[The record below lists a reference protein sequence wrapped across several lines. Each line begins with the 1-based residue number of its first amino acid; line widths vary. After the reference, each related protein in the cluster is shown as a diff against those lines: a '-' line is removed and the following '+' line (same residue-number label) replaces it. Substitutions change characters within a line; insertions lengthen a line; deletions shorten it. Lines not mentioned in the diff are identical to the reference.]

1 MTLEQL
7 RIFVAVAEREH
18 VTQGARD
25 INLTQSAT
33 SASIT
38 TLEARYATKLFDRVG
53 RRIALTEAGRLFLVE
68 AKAVLARAAAAE
80 TVLVDLAGLKRGS
93 LTLAASQTVANYWLP
108 QVIHRYQSRYPGIAL
123 KLSIGNTE
131 QVSVLVHEG
140 TADIGFIEGEVD
152 DPALSINPV
161 AEDELVLVVSPD
173 HPWAKH
179 GPDPSST
186 LKSGRWIFREH
197 GSGTRS
203 IFEAALPGLDVKLQD
218 LEIALELPSNEAVRA
233 AVEAGAGVTVISKLV
248 VASSLKAGSLVAVD
262 IELPKR
268 HFLVL
273 RHKERYITHAARE
286 FYGLVTENVQ
296 FKLGKVRVNDKDGA
310 HNIDRPHRMI

>member
-140 TADIGFIEGEVD
+140 
-152 DPALSINPV
+152 
-161 AEDELVLVVSPD
+161 
-173 HPWAKH
+173 
-179 GPDPSST
+179 
-186 LKSGRWIFREH
+186 
-197 GSGTRS
+197 
-203 IFEAALPGLDVKLQD
+203 
-218 LEIALELPSNEAVRA
+218 
-233 AVEAGAGVTVISKLV
+233 
-248 VASSLKAGSLVAVD
+248 
-262 IELPKR
+262 
-268 HFLVL
+268 
-273 RHKERYITHAARE
+273 
-286 FYGLVTENVQ
+286 
-296 FKLGKVRVNDKDGA
+296 
-310 HNIDRPHRMI
+310 